1 LKDAPVPIIAVC
13 PYCQVGRV
21 RAPERAVGATAN
33 CPKCYSSFTVVDS
46 GETEE
51 VARQRVSAA
60 QSVPPPAEPPNQAQV
75 ATGPLETTAV
85 ITVPRPLPA
94 PMPSPV
100 STDEDDDSEGTDPAR
115 VATVFAFL
123 LAGAGLIAAQF
134 PYGRFGTVGGCAIG
148 ALLAVAAMLS
158 ARRPLW
164 PAVAAGLNGVVLVV
178 ALLLPGW
185 LGLAPWR
192 PTKAD
197 DTSKTV
203 QVVSAEGLQ
212 KPQSDWVEIGQAWQ
226 FDDVRVVGKATLG
239 PIEMI
244 GPKGQ
249 PAWSRKNYI
258 QLRVKVANVGVVREV
273 PFAGWDPA
281 AVKFTDA
288 AGTTVP
294 PAKFDGGWAVTE
306 TYKTAKLTPGKSAD
320 WLLLFEV
327 PTNPTE
333 YFRIELPG
341 APCGVPDSPVRF
353 QIPARPLGYRPKPE
367 SKP

>member
-33 CPKCYSSFTVVDS
+33 CPRCHSSFTVVDS

-51 VARQRVSAA
+51 LARQRVSAA
-60 QSVPPPAEPPNQAQV
+60 QSVPPPADPPSQAQV
-75 ATGPLETTAV
+75 ATSPVETTAV

-94 PMPSPV
+94 PLPAPV
-100 STDEDDDSEGTDPAR
+100 VTDDDDDSEPTDPAR

-134 PYGRFGTVGGCAIG
+134 PYGRFGTVGGCALG
-148 ALLAVAAMLS
+148 ALLAAAAALS
-158 ARRPLW
+158 ARRPVW
-164 PAVAAGLNGVVLVV
+164 PAVATGLNGLVLVI

-192 PTKAD
+192 PVKTAD
-197 DTSKTV
+197 ENKTV

-212 KPQSDWVEIGQAWQ
+212 KPQSEWVEIGQAWQ
-226 FDDVRVVGKATLG
+226 FDDVRIVGKATFG
-239 PIEMI
+239 PVEVL

-249 PAWSRKNYI
+249 VAWSRKNYI
-258 QLRVKVANVGVVREV
+258 QVRVKVANVGVAREI
-273 PFAGWDPA
+273 PFNGWNPA

-288 AGTTVP
+288 SGTAAP
-294 PAKFDGGWAVTE
+294 PAKFEGGWVPTE
-306 TYKTAKLTPGKSAD
+306 VSKTAKLTPGKSAD
-320 WLLLFEV
+320 WLLLFEA
-327 PTNPTE
+327 PANPTE
-333 YFRIELPG
+333 YFRLELPG

-353 QIPARPLGYRPKPE
+353 QIPARPLGFRPNLE